1 MSILCYRVAVLHSLP
16 VLLFGRSNSTTTS
29 PSDSDFVL
37 VTYQISRIT
46 LFHKANPLSPKI
58 IQASIKATHF
68 KMLFTTAT
76 LLATLAMSASAQKT
90 GRTFAVN
97 HFYGNGPL
105 TVGRMDPIV
114 SPGGPSGHHHTIQ
127 GGSNFALTMTDTQ
140 LLSSSCTS
148 ALVKNDNSNYWTPSL
163 FFQDPQTGEFTPVPM
178 FYMNVY
184 YL

>member
-1 MSILCYRVAVLHSLP
+1 LKQITQAFSNQSTHS
-16 VLLFGRSNSTTTS
+16 
-29 PSDSDFVL
+29 
-37 VTYQISRIT
+37 
-46 LFHKANPLSPKI
+46 
-58 IQASIKATHF
+58 

-76 LLATLAMSASAQKT
+76 LLAALAMSASAAKNS
-90 GRTFAVN
+90 RTFAVN

-114 SPGGPSGHHHTIQ
+114 APGGPSSHHHTIQ

-140 LLSSSCTS
+140 LLSSKCTS
-148 ALVKNDNSNYWTPSL
+148 SLVKNDMSNYWTPSL
-163 FFQDPQTGEFTPVPM
+163 FFQDPKDGTFTPVPM